1 MSGPVRI
8 FDRRVVRLHRD
19 RAARR
24 YLALAGARN
33 PEFLHEEITD
43 RLLERLGEVR
53 EPFADCLYLGCRR
66 GPATRRLAARAGMQ
80 RIVQADLSP
89 AMAAAA
95 RASNRFF
102 PALCL
107 DEECLP
113 FAEGSFDLVFA
124 PLSLHWV
131 NDLPGALIQLNRLLR
146 PGGLLLAALFGGS
159 ALTELREA
167 LGEAELA
174 GEGGISP
181 RVSPFADVRDGGDL
195 LQRAGFALPVVDR
208 ERIGATYEHAF
219 SLMIDLRNMG
229 ETNAVAERRR
239 RFTRRQTLVDAAE
252 VYLRR
257 FADNSGRL
265 HATFDTIFLTGW
277 APAEGQPRPLRPGS
291 ATARL
296 ADALGSREFDPEKG
310 QAAFS

>member
-8 FDRRVVRLHRD
+8 FDRCAVRRHRD

-24 YLALAGARN
+24 YPALAGARN

-43 RLLERLGEVR
+43 RLLERLDEVR

-95 RASNRFF
+95 RAGNRFF

-107 DEECLP
+107 DEEYLP

-159 ALTELREA
+159 ALAELREA

-174 GEGGISP
+174 GEGGVSP

-257 FADNSGRL
+257 FADKSGRL

-310 QAAFS
+310 

>member
-1 MSGPVRI
+1 MTGPARI
-8 FDRRVVRLHRD
+8 FDRRAVRLHRD

-24 YLALAGARN
+24 WSEPAGSRN
-33 PEFLHEEITD
+33 PEFLHEEVAG

-66 GPATRRLAARAGMQ
+66 GYATRRLAARAGIQ
-80 RIVQADLSP
+80 RVVQADLSP

-95 RASNRFF
+95 RAANRFF

-113 FAEGSFDLVFA
+113 FGDDSFDLVFA

-131 NDLPGALIQLNRLLR
+131 DDLPGTLIQLNRLLR
-146 PGGLLLAALFGGS
+146 PGGLLLAALIGGA
-159 ALTELREA
+159 ALAELRESLA
-167 LGEAELA
+167 EAELA
-174 GEGGISP
+174 GEGGVSP

-195 LQRAGFALPVVDR
+195 LQRAGFALPVADR

-219 SLMIDLRNMG
+219 GLMIDLRNMG
-229 ETNAVAERRR
+229 ETNAVCARRR
-239 RFTRRQTLVDAAE
+239 TFTRRATLVEAAE

-257 FADNSGRL
+257 FADRAGRL
-265 HATFDTIFLTGW
+265 RATFDILFLTGW
-277 APAEGQPRPLRPGS
+277 APGPGQPRPLRPGS
-291 ATARL
+291 AATRL
-296 ADALGSREFDPEKG
+296 ADALGSREIDPEKD
-310 QAAFS
+310 

>member
-8 FDRRVVRLHRD
+8 FDRRAVRLHRD
-19 RAARR
+19 RAACR
-24 YLALAGARN
+24 YAALVGARN
-33 PEFLHEEITD
+33 PEFLHEEVTD

-53 EPFADCLYLGCRR
+53 DPFADCLYLGCRR
-66 GPATRRLAARAGMQ
+66 GAATRRLAARAGMQ

-95 RASNRFF
+95 RTENRFF
-102 PALCL
+102 PALGL
-107 DEECLP
+107 DEEMLP
-113 FAEGSFDLVFA
+113 FAEDSFDFVFA

-131 NDLPGALIQLNRLLR
+131 NDLPGTLIQLNRLLR
-146 PGGLLLAALFGGS
+146 PNGLLLAALIGGG
-159 ALTELREA
+159 ALAELREA

-174 GEGGISP
+174 CEGGVSP

-229 ETNAVAERRR
+229 ETNAMVERRR
-239 RFTRRQTLVDAAE
+239 SFTRRRTLVAAAE
-252 VYLRR
+252 AYLRR
-257 FADNSGRL
+257 FADNGGRL
-265 HATFDTIFLTGW
+265 HATFDIVYLTGW

-296 ADALGSREFDPEKG
+296 ADALGGREVELEKG
-310 QAAFS
+310 Q